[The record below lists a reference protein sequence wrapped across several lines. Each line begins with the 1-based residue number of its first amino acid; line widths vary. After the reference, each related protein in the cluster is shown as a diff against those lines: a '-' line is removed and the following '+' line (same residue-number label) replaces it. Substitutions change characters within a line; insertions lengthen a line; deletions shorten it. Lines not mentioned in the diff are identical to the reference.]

1 MFNCMQYFREAIQY
15 LRLLLIN
22 ITITNIGAYV
32 INVELVLVYC
42 KSLLD
47 LRNLLGHFQLKS
59 RNTNSVEFKP
69 TVFYIRVEKFP
80 NIRANPFTI
89 TTKWQAHHQIMHKR

>member
-59 RNTNSVEFKP
+59 ISTQGTQIRLNSNQLFFILE
-69 TVFYIRVEKFP
+69 
-80 NIRANPFTI
+80 
-89 TTKWQAHHQIMHKR
+89 